1 MKQRLFLSS
10 IKHKKMTISKHFLLL
25 FCISFTIRALVFQ
38 FFIKPHEY
46 YKQPDSVDYHYS
58 ALSLTAGVGMYRL
71 DNQEPIFWR
80 TPGYPWYLSY
90 FYSGFGIRGFN
101 FEQNS
106 AAQQAAIWG
115 QIFISSCLPLIIFF
129 LALLLTSIINIAWIS
144 AWIFALHPGF
154 VLASTYLLTEG
165 LALIFFY
172 LFLLF
177 LYQNIVIVQRR
188 WFLYIFL
195 AAVMLGI
202 FTWIRPMGECISI
215 VAAFILLIFAH
226 PTKRGK
232 PERVLK
238 AFLFIL
244 IFFGS
249 LFPWYLRNHQLTGE
263 WFFCPTIGTY
273 FNCFC
278 VPKILRRTLHRPIEE
293 CHKMA
298 QHAAALSSYRKKI
311 ELQGTG
317 KYVCPSV
324 CKKVAFPIILQYPGY
339 FLYDGI
345 LEILK
350 TTFDLHTYQ
359 LVTMLQGTY
368 WYDPIE
374 EFLPDKIAACLYKQP
389 MPLLMRILC
398 WLELIFSFFIWL
410 GIFCGLFYFV
420 LRPITQRKKLTTK
433 STHILII
440 WVSCALLAISV
451 IVPSGGFG
459 YARLRLPAEPLIII
473 MSLLFWYEIYN
484 LLHSRTKRP

>member
-1 MKQRLFLSS
+1 MNTQKQLF
-10 IKHKKMTISKHFLLL
+10 FL
-25 FCISFTIRALVFQ
+25 FCIALAMRALVFQ
-38 FFIKPHEY
+38 FFIKPYEY
-46 YKQPDSVDYHYS
+46 YKQPDSTDYHYS
-58 ALSLTAGVGMYRL
+58 ALSLAAGAGMYRL

-90 FYSGFGIRGFN
+90 FYSSYGIGGFN
-101 FEQNS
+101 FEQNK
-106 AAQQAAIWG
+106 AAQHAAIWL
-115 QIFISSCLPLIIFF
+115 QIIISSFIPLIIFF
-129 LALLLTSIINIAWIS
+129 LALLLTSTCSIAWIS
-144 AWIFALHPGF
+144 AWIFALHPGL

-177 LYQNIVIVQRR
+177 FYKNMVPQKKYSLVP
-188 WFLYIFL
+188 IFV
-195 AAVMLGI
+195 AALMLGI
-202 FTWIRPMGECISI
+202 FTWMRPMGEC
-215 VAAFILLIFAH
+215 VAIASTIILILFAQTTWKQIF
-226 PTKRGK
+226 TKG
-232 PERVLK
+232 
-238 AFLFIL
+238 FLFFL
-244 IFFGS
+244 IFFVTLS
-249 LFPWYLRNHQLTGE
+249 PWYMRNYQLTGE
-263 WFFCPTIGTY
+263 WVFCPTIGTY

-293 CHKMA
+293 CHKLA
-298 QHAAALSSYRKKI
+298 QQAAGFASYKKRM

-324 CKKVAFPIILQYPGY
+324 CKQVAFPIVLQYPGY
-339 FLYDGI
+339 FLYDGTV
-345 LEILK
+345 EIIK

-389 MPLLMRILC
+389 MPFVMRILC
-398 WLELIFSFFIWL
+398 WLEFIFSLLIWL
-410 GIFCGLFYFV
+410 GIVCGLFYFV
-420 LRPITQRKKLTTK
+420 LKPITKRTKLSAQSRQT
-433 STHILII
+433 LIM
-440 WVSCALLAISV
+440 WLSAAVLSLAI

-484 LLHSRTKRP
+484 QSRSRSKAVLSGSPEKNHAIRKT